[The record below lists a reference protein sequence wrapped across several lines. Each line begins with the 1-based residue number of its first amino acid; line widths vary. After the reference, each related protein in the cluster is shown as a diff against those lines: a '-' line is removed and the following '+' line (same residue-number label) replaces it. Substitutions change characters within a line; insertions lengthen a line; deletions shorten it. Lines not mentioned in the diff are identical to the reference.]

1 MISSPKR
8 RSIGARPNPAAEA
21 AILAA
26 AREVIAE
33 KGYAG
38 FSIEEV
44 ARRAGAG
51 KPTVYRRWPTK
62 AELFVAVYSD
72 DKAAAMAPPET
83 GALASDVAE
92 YTARLWRFW
101 RETPLGRTFRALIA
115 EAQTGEA
122 ALAALRDKF
131 LAERLPDLRRMFAA
145 AAARGEIAPARVDA
159 LVELYVGFNWVRLLT
174 GRIAEDPDGIAAVA
188 AILVRGGGD
197 R

>member
-1 MISSPKR
+1 MTDAPKR

-21 AILAA
+21 AILKA

-38 FSIEEV
+38 FSIDEV

-62 AELFVAVYSD
+62 AELFIAVYAE
-72 DKAAAMAPPET
+72 DKAAAMAPPAS
-83 GALASDVAE
+83 GDLAADIAL
-92 YTARLWRFW
+92 YTARLWTFW
-101 RETPLGRTFRALIA
+101 REGPLGRTFRALIA

-122 ALAALRDKF
+122 ALAALREKF

-145 AAARGEIAPARVDA
+145 AAERGEISPERVDP

-174 GRIAEDPDGIAAVA
+174 GRLDDDPQGIAAIA
-188 AILVRGGGD
+188 GILVRGG